1 MYKWQ
6 ISLLKLNFGSTD
18 LLHPFVVRLK
28 DELSLGKLEYRDVQC
43 KENSL
48 DNFVGDNLGS

>member
-28 DELSLGKLEYRDVQC
+28 DEVSL
-43 KENSL
+43 ENLNIVTSNAKKTTCTTL
-48 DNFVGDNLGS
+48 LATI